1 MTRWR
6 NRLGEAGAEQ
16 MLRGT
21 IEAGMKMKA
30 IRPAQLQRVNMDTT
44 VQTKAVRY
52 PTDARL

>member
-1 MTRWR
+1 
-6 NRLGEAGAEQ
+6 